1 MLGGVPSD
9 SIKLMFDGVQGYFQQ
24 QFSHIVA
31 VSFIGRGK
39 RMTRRK
45 PPTCRKS
52 LTNFITLCCTP
63 PPDRD
68 SNSQH
73 KW

>member
-1 MLGGVPSD
+1 LIIENIILYSNMLGGVPSD
-9 SIKLMFDGVQGYFQQ
+9 SIKLMFDGVQGHFQQ

-45 PPTCRKS
+45 PPT
-52 LTNFITLCCTP
+52 
-63 PPDRD
+63 DRD